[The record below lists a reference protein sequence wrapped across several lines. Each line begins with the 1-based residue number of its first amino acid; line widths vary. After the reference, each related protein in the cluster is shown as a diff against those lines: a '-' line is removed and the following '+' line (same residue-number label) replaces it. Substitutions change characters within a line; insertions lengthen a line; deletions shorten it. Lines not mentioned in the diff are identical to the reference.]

1 MLDTACEILE
11 GAAAHNDHAGYHRI
25 YIDRLTADL
34 YQICGSID
42 YELNQPGHGM
52 SWLARSKA
60 LRQRVI
66 EYEQSIEND
75 VYELTVTN
83 ANIALTMMAENKAQ
97 EALIWIEELLAY
109 PTERVSK
116 DIWTANLSNLYWLLG
131 DYERSLALAQ
141 HSFDLT
147 RKAHGM
153 NSLRMATYVA
163 DSMIQMTTYIL
174 ILHSDNRV
182 HFNTGNAYLS
192 LGQTDDALNSF
203 SDCLRICH
211 SRMPHHYKTG
221 FACHKLGVIMRGRGD
236 LDSSA

>member
-11 GAAAHNDHAGYHRI
+11 GAAAHHDHSGYHRI

-34 YQICGSID
+34 YQIRGSID

-52 SWLARSKA
+52 SWLLRSKA
-60 LRQRVI
+60 LRQDVI

-83 ANIALTMMAENKAQ
+83 ANIALTMMAENQAQ

-109 PTERVSK
+109 PAEYVSK

-131 DYERSLALAQ
+131 DYEQSLAVAQ
-141 HSFDLT
+141 CSFDLT
-147 RKAHGM
+147 KKAHGVD
-153 NSLRMATYVA
+153 SLRMATSVP

-174 ILHSDNRV
+174 ILH
-182 HFNTGNAYLS
+182 F
-192 LGQTDDALNSF
+192 
-203 SDCLRICH
+203 
-211 SRMPHHYKTG
+211 
-221 FACHKLGVIMRGRGD
+221 
-236 LDSSA
+236 